1 MYITPVTLQQANH
14 FALKNCKQYQPVDEQ
29 VFSIGCAVREKLIGI
44 VIINRP
50 VSLKYDDG
58 LTLEVSR
65 IYSTA
70 GRPAYCML
78 YGAAARAAG
87 AMGFHRIITTQPK
100 GTPDSSLRAAGWKYV
115 GPIRAKAGFME
126 AETLLCYERRLAT

>member
-14 FALKNCKQYQPVDEQ
+14 FVAKNCKQYQPVDEQ
-29 VFSIGCAVREKLIGI
+29 VFSIGCAVSGKPMG
-44 VIINRP
+44 VAIINHP
-50 VSLKYDDG
+50 VVLEYDDG

-87 AMGFHRIITTQPK
+87 AMGFHRVITAQPS
-100 GTPDSSLRAAGWKYV
+100 GTPDSSLRAAGWKCV
-115 GPIRAKAGFME
+115 GAVRTKAGFTE
-126 AETLLCYERRLAT
+126 AITSAIK

>member
-14 FALKNCKQYQPVDEQ
+14 FALNNCKQYQPVDEQ

-50 VSLKYDDG
+50 VSLEYDDG

-87 AMGFHRIITTQPK
+87 AMGFHRVIAVQPSSI
-100 GTPDSSLRAAGWKYV
+100 PDSSLRAAGWKSV
-115 GPIRAKAGFME
+115 GSIETKTE
-126 AETLLCYERRLAT
+126 ATEAQTLLCYERRLTT